1 VIRNKNMN
9 TVHRK
14 RYERC
19 RLPSIDPRKLTS
31 EQSNHDASLFN
42 LLSHPVVRAICKK
55 NNF

>member
-1 VIRNKNMN
+1 MN